1 MITQTFGIVAPTS
14 TTVATVA
21 TANITSLN
29 PPGKAP
35 VSFWT
40 QAVSF
45 QAVGTNTATV
55 YICDTPNPNVTTGIG
70 VCWEVPAPD
79 GASNKSRPAWVI
91 GDPSRSNN
99 PVNVAQ
105 FYILPVNTGEG
116 LRVTGIKSGTQ
127 QNTLSCFILTILLS
141 YKIGSILLAAG
152 RYLFGW
158 KDFRNWR
165 NLPSRSR

>member
-1 MITQTFGIVAPTS
+1 MITQTFGNVAPSS
-14 TTVATVA
+14 TTVALVA

-35 VSFWT
+35 VSYWV

-45 QAVGTNTATV
+45 QAIAANTSTV
-55 YICDTPNPNVTTGIG
+55 YICDTPNPNLTTGIG

-79 GASNKSRPAWVI
+79 GATGKSRPAWVI

-105 FYILPVNTGEG
+105 FYVLPAVSGEG

-127 QNTLSCFILTILLS
+127 QSTLTCFILTILLS
-141 YKIGSILLAAG
+141 FKIGSILLAAG

-158 KDFRNWR
+158 TDLRDWKR
-165 NLPSRSR
+165 LPSRSL

>member
-1 MITQTFGIVAPTS
+1 MITQTFGNVAPQS

-21 TANITSLN
+21 TANIASLN

-35 VSFWT
+35 VSYWV

-45 QAVGTNTATV
+45 QAISTNTSTV
-55 YICDTPNPNVTTGIG
+55 FICDTPNPNLTTGIG
-70 VCWEVPAPD
+70 ICWEVPAPD
-79 GASNKSRPAWVI
+79 GATGKSRPAWVI

-105 FYILPVNTGEG
+105 FYVLPSVTGEG
-116 LRVTGIKSGTQ
+116 LRVTGMRTGTQ
-127 QNTLSCFILTILLS
+127 QQTLSCFILTILLN
-141 YKIGSILLAAG
+141 YKIGSIVLAAG

-158 KDFRNWR
+158 KDLRNWR
-165 NLPSRSR
+165 HLPSRSL